1 MLTVTLGTAK
11 RIHFKQ
17 IISLTCPQ
25 DCLKIFSKCLSA
37 LQKLSTVLIYKQML
51 RIERCMFLP
60 SLMFWVCGGVCVVSC
75 SSIHNFPLICLLRPP
90 FLFIFFFTH
99 RISAVW
105 QSQYCS
111 IDLGRGSCDNPVP
124 GWSPRCLGA
133 APSRGQ
139 ASPPARGSHLKRRKK
154 KKKKLLFSVLLWRGK
169 GLPRLNKPSE
179 YLAS

>member
-51 RIERCMFLP
+51 RIERCIFLP
-60 SLMFWVCGGVCVVSC
+60 SLMFWVCVGVCVVSC

-90 FLFIFFFTH
+90 FLFIFFFYAQDLCSLAEPVLQYWF
-99 RISAVW
+99 RKRQLW
-105 QSQYCS
+105 Q
-111 IDLGRGSCDNPVP
+111 P
-124 GWSPRCLGA
+124 SPRLKPALPGGCSVQRTSLT
-133 APSRGQ
+133 
-139 ASPPARGSHLKRRKK
+139 ASTGLTFKKKEEKK
-154 KKKKLLFSVLLWRGK
+154 KKAAFFCSALKGK
-169 GLPRLNKPSE
+169 RITK
-179 YLAS
+179 AK